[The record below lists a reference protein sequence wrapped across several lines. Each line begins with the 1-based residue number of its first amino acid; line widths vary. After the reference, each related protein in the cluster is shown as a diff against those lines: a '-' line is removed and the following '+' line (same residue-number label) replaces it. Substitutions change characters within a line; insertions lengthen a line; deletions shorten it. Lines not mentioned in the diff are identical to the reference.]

1 MFDRLLLKTIGT
13 RLVEPGSCP
22 YNQRCI
28 HAGHN
33 GCTATRA
40 VLQGR
45 ESDMKAAAAEEEDY
59 CSIVY
64 VLMDYSKKW
73 PCAEAQIYVVILP
86 EELQE
91 GDNEICLNDN
101 S

>member
-1 MFDRLLLKTIGT
+1 
-13 RLVEPGSCP
+13 
-22 YNQRCI
+22 
-28 HAGHN
+28 
-33 GCTATRA
+33 
-40 VLQGR
+40 
-45 ESDMKAAAAEEEDY
+45 MKAAAAEEEDY
-59 CSIVY
+59 CSVVY